1 MRIPVKEGA
10 ATATSAPKSSELKSP
25 RAPQHSPLKCSLRN
39 EPARL
44 SAHEMTLEAWTTGRS
59 RARSSSPSL
68 AAATSFQKTSP
79 AATSSVSCRGLA
91 SFEQ

>member
-44 SAHEMTLEAWTTGRS
+44 SAHEMTLEAWTIGRR
-59 RARSSSPSL
+59 RARSSSL
-68 AAATSFQKTSP
+68 AAATSFQKS
-79 AATSSVSCRGLA
+79 TSSVSCRGLA
-91 SFEQ
+91 SFER